1 MKAERAPDFVWAGRS
16 VFRCRWCGDRFERV
30 EDVASV
36 IRHEQEVHEVNAAAS
51 RVSSILGPDGLPL
64 VVSSER

>member
-1 MKAERAPDFVWAGRS
+1 MKAERAPDFVWAGRP

-36 IRHEQEVHEVNAAAS
+36 IRHEQEAHAQSGVP
-51 RVSSILGPDGLPL
+51 RVSPILGPDGLPL